1 MNPSPQS
8 FGTPACSPSVTT
20 VAGAIRRLRYLA
32 FPVCLFAVTQRG
44 VAQQPNSA
52 FILATELPMA
62 PLAQVSAV
70 QVAASQAA
78 RPTASGSITG
88 SVVDRDGASI
98 PGARVIFTQLPPG
111 EAQPSNGPSSG
122 SSSDANAT
130 PRTATTAA
138 DGSFAFSGVAPGRF
152 RLTVTAGGFAP
163 RQTSDELQ
171 PGEDRALAAIA
182 LLAGSTTDVQVT
194 ATQTEIAEA
203 QINEEEKQRVL
214 AVFPN
219 FYVSY
224 IPNPVPLNPKQKFE
238 IAYRTLIDPVSLV
251 LNGVTAGVQQA
262 NNTYSW
268 GQGAQGFGKRYAA
281 AYGTFLNGTLIG
293 DVALPILLKQDP
305 RYYYKGTG
313 SIRSRFFYAVANA
326 VICKGDNGHWQVNY
340 SAIVGS
346 IAAGAISNL
355 YYPADNRS
363 GAGLTFEGAAIGTG
377 FSAVS
382 NVIQE
387 FLVRKLTPHVPPNPP
402 ANP

>member
-8 FGTPACSPSVTT
+8 FGTLAYSPGPATFR
-20 VAGAIRRLRYLA
+20 AIRGLRYLA
-32 FPVCLFAVTQRG
+32 LPVCLFVTHPG
-44 VAQQPNSA
+44 VAQQPNPRL
-52 FILATELPMA
+52 ILAAELPMA
-62 PLAQVSAV
+62 PLAQVAAAQTPSA
-70 QVAASQAA
+70 QATEAAASG
-78 RPTASGSITG
+78 RITG

-98 PGARVIFTQLPPG
+98 PGARVILTQFPPG
-111 EAQPSNGPSSG
+111 EAQPS
-122 SSSDANAT
+122 SDSVPGANAAL
-130 PRTATTAA
+130 RTAITAD

-152 RLTVTAGGFAP
+152 KLTVTASGFAP

-171 PGEDRALAAIA
+171 RGESRDLAAIA

-238 IAYRTLIDPVSLV
+238 IAYRTLLDPVSLV
-251 LNGVTAGVQQA
+251 LNGITAGVQQA

-305 RYYYKGTG
+305 RYFYKGTG
-313 SIRSRFFYAVANA
+313 SIRSRFLYAVANA
-326 VICKGDNGHWQVNY
+326 VICKGDNGHWQTNY

-387 FLVRKLTPHVPPNPP
+387 FLVRKLTPHIPPNPP

>member
-1 MNPSPQS
+1 MP
-8 FGTPACSPSVTT
+8 
-20 VAGAIRRLRYLA
+20 GAIHRLRSLA
-32 FPVCLFAVTQRG
+32 LHVCLFVAIHAG
-44 VAQQPNSA
+44 VAQQPNSP

-62 PLAQVSAV
+62 PLAQAAAAQTSGTRSAE
-70 QVAASQAA
+70 
-78 RPTASGSITG
+78 PPASGRITG

-98 PGARVIFTQLPPG
+98 PGARVILTQLQPG
-111 EAQPSNGPSSG
+111 EAQPSSG
-122 SSSDANAT
+122 SDSASNSNAT

-152 RLTVTAGGFAP
+152 KLTVTASGFAP

-171 PGEDRALAAIA
+171 SGEDRDLAAIA
-182 LLAGSTTDVQVT
+182 LLAGSNTDVQVT

-382 NVIQE
+382 NVVQE
-387 FLVRKLTPHVPPNPP
+387 FLVRKLTPHIPPNPP

>member
-1 MNPSPQS
+1 MNPSSQS
-8 FGTPACSPSVTT
+8 FGTPPSNPGRATL
-20 VAGAIRRLRYLA
+20 GAVHRLRHLA
-32 FPVCLFAVTQRG
+32 FPVCLFAVAHG
-44 VAQQPNSA
+44 SVAQQPNPT
-52 FILATELPMA
+52 FILAAELPMA
-62 PLAQVSAV
+62 PLAQV
-70 QVAASQAA
+70 AAARTPGAQAA
-78 RPTASGSITG
+78 ESAPSGSITG
-88 SVVDRDGASI
+88 TVVDRDGDSI
-98 PGARVIFTQLPPG
+98 PGARVILTQLPPG
-111 EAQPSNGPSSG
+111 EAQLSSGPGPG

-130 PRTATTAA
+130 PRTTTTAA
-138 DGSFAFSGVAPGRF
+138 DGSFGFSGVAPGRF
-152 RLTVTAGGFAP
+152 KITVSASGFAP

-171 PGEDRALAAIA
+171 PGEGRDLAAIA
-182 LLAGSTTDVQVT
+182 LLAGSSTEVQVT

-251 LNGVTAGVQQA
+251 LNGITAGVQQA

-293 DVALPILLKQDP
+293 NVALPILLKQDP

-340 SAIVGS
+340 SAILGG
-346 IAAGAISNL
+346 IAAGGISNL
-355 YYPADNRS
+355 YYPAVNRS

-377 FSAVS
+377 ISAVS
-382 NVIQE
+382 NVVQE
-387 FLVRKLTPHVPPNPP
+387 FLVRKLTPHIPPNPP